1 MSSPSS
7 PCVGVCTI
15 DAPSGLCSGCG
26 RTIDEIVGWGG
37 LSPGERVAVMAA
49 LPARRRGRGSGVG
62 SALDAGAPAP

>member
-15 DAPSGLCSGCG
+15 DAPSGLCAGCG
-26 RTIDEIVGWGG
+26 RTIDEIVAWGG
-37 LSPGERVAVMAA
+37 LSQAERVAVMAM
-49 LPARRRGRGSGVG
+49 LPTRLRVPGPGGR

>member
-15 DAPSGLCSGCG
+15 DAPSGLCAGCG

-37 LSPGERVAVMAA
+37 LSPAERVAVMAL
-49 LPARRRGRGSGVG
+49 LPARRGVQGRSER

>member
-15 DAPSGLCSGCG
+15 DAPSGLCAGCG

-37 LSPGERVAVMAA
+37 LSQAERVAVMAM
-49 LPARRRGRGSGVG
+49 LPARLRAPGPGGR